1 MKCIIK
7 YFKKRR
13 LIKKYTPNTQ
23 SMRDQLHLLG
33 MMKDDK
39 EFCDFYRHRIY
50 CELRC
55 LNRLKKLK

>member
-1 MKCIIK
+1 MICISK

-13 LIKKYTPNTQ
+13 LIKKYTPNTN
-23 SMRDQLHLLG
+23 SMKKDLHILNW
-33 MMKDDK
+33 MRDDK
-39 EFCDFYRHRIY
+39 EFCGFYRHRIY